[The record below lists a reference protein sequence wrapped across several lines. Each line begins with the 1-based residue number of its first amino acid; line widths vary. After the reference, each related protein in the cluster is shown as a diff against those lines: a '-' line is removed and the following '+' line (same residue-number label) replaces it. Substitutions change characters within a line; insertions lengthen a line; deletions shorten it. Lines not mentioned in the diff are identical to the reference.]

1 MKILIIRHA
10 EPDYENNTITEKG
23 WREAHMLAERLAKL
37 PISEV
42 FVSPMGRAQHT
53 AQPYLELTGKSA
65 QTLDWLH
72 EFRGRVWDEE
82 KQKNRCAWNMKPR
95 FWNAHPEMFDKDK
108 WLENELMSSGN
119 VEEVWNETIK
129 EFDAILEGYGYKK
142 DGFFY
147 RTEQSPDTTIAFF
160 CHFGLGMALVSHL
173 SGVALPM
180 LWQSF
185 FMPASSVTTMVTEER
200 VKGEVFFKCM
210 QMGDTSHLYAND
222 EPVSKKGLAKEFY
235 EEKTEAVLP
244 QG

>member
-37 PISEV
+37 PISDV
-42 FVSPMGRAQHT
+42 YVSPLGRAQHT

-95 FWNAHPEMFDKDK
+95 FWNDHPEMFDKDK

-119 VEEVWNETIK
+119 VEDESET
-129 EFDAILEGYGYKK
+129 DL
-142 DGFFY
+142 
-147 RTEQSPDTTIAFF
+147 
-160 CHFGLGMALVSHL
+160 
-173 SGVALPM
+173 
-180 LWQSF
+180 
-185 FMPASSVTTMVTEER
+185 
-200 VKGEVFFKCM
+200 
-210 QMGDTSHLYAND
+210 
-222 EPVSKKGLAKEFY
+222 
-235 EEKTEAVLP
+235 
-244 QG
+244 